1 MERLKKRQKSPR
13 NLYGR
18 GESETKLKGSLII
31 MNGFL
36 HFLRCIIHSIP
47 YKAVGRSEDSGGMR
61 EKVIQGLLK
70 EKTFPLLTSDA
81 GYFVPSF

>member
-1 MERLKKRQKSPR
+1 MERLRKKRQKSPR

-36 HFLRCIIHSIP
+36 HFLRCIIHFVP
-47 YKAVGRSEDSGGMR
+47 YIRYTLIAPVVDDISEFMG
-61 EKVIQGLLK
+61 
-70 EKTFPLLTSDA
+70 KTFQAAQQMRD
-81 GYFVPSF
+81 F